1 MANQGQ
7 YSIMAPAPQDGCAAG
22 IGFGIFTAG
31 ARRVRSTKR
40 WFNPFKLFKPF
51 KTFKIGNSDT
61 YACTRDLYRLKDLLD
76 PLRGRNNH
84 VYRV

>member
-1 MANQGQ
+1 MPNQGQ

-31 ARRVRSTKR
+31 AWRVRSTKC
-40 WFNPFKLFKPF
+40 WFKPF

-61 YACTRDLYRLKDLLD
+61 TPCTLGLYRLKDILD
-76 PLRGRNNH
+76 PLTGAK
-84 VYRV
+84 